1 MKIPLTPQ
9 LVLNIILL
17 THLTKILSMLRLHI
31 QGFVPSETLK
41 EWQIQMT
48 ALLHQQHSRGGTIT
62 VVADDVIDET
72 WVGIYNNCRECMAK
86 KLLINLYMLTN
97 SQGQKDEVFKFFLR
111 KC

>member
-1 MKIPLTPQ
+1 MKAVSPNEDTTDTS
-9 LVLNIILL
+9 VSSKHYFLL

-72 WVGIYNNCRECMAK
+72 WVGI
-86 KLLINLYMLTN
+86 
-97 SQGQKDEVFKFFLR
+97 
-111 KC
+111 